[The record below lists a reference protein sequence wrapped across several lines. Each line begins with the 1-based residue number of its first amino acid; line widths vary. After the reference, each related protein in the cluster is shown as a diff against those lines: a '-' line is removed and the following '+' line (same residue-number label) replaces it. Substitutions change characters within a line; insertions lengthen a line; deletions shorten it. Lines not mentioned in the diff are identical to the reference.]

1 MQSISDSALTDG
13 GANHASPSPLIRS
26 RNRISAASAARASF
40 TNQHGFARRFDNFP
54 HCGGVYPAEPYTPKY
69 HEQQCDR
76 ELKRL
81 KSQLNEIEDQLVKAE
96 CELNRAKAEIDSL
109 MQELNIKKNRIRELE
124 KNEKMYLRT
133 QEEMETKLNSANKQ
147 VEQLQRHHEVQKERL
162 VNYKDK
168 EDKWEARKA
177 DFEEALQAKSNT
189 VLQLERNLRDANDE
203 IANRWNALK
212 ASESECSRLQREVE
226 ELKKQS
232 QIQSEEY
239 YTSIADWRNRLEKTV
254 AENLAISAA
263 DMERNTTIARE
274 MREKTEEVERLQ
286 SLLEEEKKQVQ
297 SVIEELTANF
307 RNESLSITSKLA
319 TLEAELARR
328 VEHQQ
333 RAENEH
339 AETLQRLEEIRTQNG
354 EKELLVEKY
363 RQELAALSSEKNA
376 MNSERLE
383 VLSELDRKRECLKEA
398 MLIMDGMR
406 EEIFACIADSEQNLS
421 EKLKESGE
429 EERFNKQ
436 LSAVISIIKAY
447 GHQYEQLEMR
457 LAVEGKRPHDHVPVE
472 EVDMRETISDLRY
485 RLFAA
490 DQKLAIYEKE
500 RQEWKDALQRF
511 EEREALAK
519 QKNLNMVNDVE
530 RWMKE
535 LDGIREEKNGMQ
547 QLISEYRTELESKSL
562 ELAKLEKTFED
573 TRKDNELH
581 IQLISSLKEEHENE
595 IAALKKKEMQHIEE
609 KEKLVLCDRKK
620 EEKINALQ
628 ERITSLERAVQP
640 CQKENVELRLQVS
653 TLKKEN
659 EKYKSANVAHKKEAP
674 KCEEPKLKSIPC
686 EMDSRAHKADAKAL
700 LHKSRARAFE
710 APTAAT
716 KEPAIKADHSAAQ
729 EPTQLEGSLPSFTAQ
744 DRSLFAQR
752 LLKRTSFYQMSRS
765 MAELKPN

>member
-1 MQSISDSALTDG
+1 M
-13 GANHASPSPLIRS
+13 
-26 RNRISAASAARASF
+26 RISLSKLVF
-40 TNQHGFARRFDNFP
+40 HL
-54 HCGGVYPAEPYTPKY
+54 
-69 HEQQCDR
+69 
-76 ELKRL
+76 LK
-81 KSQLNEIEDQLVKAE
+81 
-96 CELNRAKAEIDSL
+96 
-109 MQELNIKKNRIRELE
+109 
-124 KNEKMYLRT
+124 
-133 QEEMETKLNSANKQ
+133 
-147 VEQLQRHHEVQKERL
+147 
-162 VNYKDK
+162 
-168 EDKWEARKA
+168 
-177 DFEEALQAKSNT
+177 
-189 VLQLERNLRDANDE
+189 
-203 IANRWNALK
+203 
-212 ASESECSRLQREVE
+212 
-226 ELKKQS
+226 
-232 QIQSEEY
+232 
-239 YTSIADWRNRLEKTV
+239 
-254 AENLAISAA
+254 
-263 DMERNTTIARE
+263 
-274 MREKTEEVERLQ
+274 VERLQ

-339 AETLQRLEEIRTQNG
+339 AETLQRLEEVVIRAENG

-429 EERFNKQ
+429 EERFSKQ

-457 LAVEGKRPHDHVPVE
+457 LAIEGKRPHDHVPVE

-485 RLFAA
+485 RKQSQVHNILQTMVLKYKMYFSSQLFAA

-562 ELAKLEKTFED
+562 ELAKLEKT
-573 TRKDNELH
+573 
-581 IQLISSLKEEHENE
+581 
-595 IAALKKKEMQHIEE
+595 MQHIEE

-628 ERITSLERAVQP
+628 DRITSLERAVQP

-659 EKYKSANVAHKKEAP
+659 EKYKNANVAQKKEAP

-729 EPTQLEGSLPSFTAQ
+729 EPTQVESSLPSFTAQ